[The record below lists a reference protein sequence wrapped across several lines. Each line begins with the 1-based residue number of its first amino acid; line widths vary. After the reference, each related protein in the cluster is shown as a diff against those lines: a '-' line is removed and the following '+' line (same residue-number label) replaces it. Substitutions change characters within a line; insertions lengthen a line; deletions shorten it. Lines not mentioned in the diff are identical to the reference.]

1 MSDVSTPSLDYMS
14 MQPYW
19 AKVSSILGGVSAMR
33 AQKQFLPKFP
43 NESKAD
49 YEFRR
54 ENAKFT
60 NVWRDIVE
68 NLAAKPFAEELSI
81 DASAPEELQDLM
93 DDVNGQGDHFHV
105 FGAQTFF
112 YGLAYGLHWVFIDVP
127 KRPEGVVSIADEKRA
142 GIKPYWISLKAEDV
156 LAVETQKIGSK
167 NVITHCRFRAN
178 AVERDGFK
186 ENVVERIR
194 EYNREENGSVKYQ
207 VWQKNKEKWELT
219 EDKGSLSI
227 NEIPLVPFI
236 SGRNQGSSLV
246 VDPMLSDAADL
257 QIELYQQE
265 SGLKYAKESTAF
277 PMLAGNGVTPPTGDD
292 GKPQTVP
299 VGPKTVLYAPS
310 NAEGEHGEWKFIEP
324 DATALKFL
332 AEDIKE
338 TITQLRELGR
348 QPLTSQTGNLTTVTT
363 AFAAQKG
370 NSAILAASILFKDA
384 MESCLR
390 ITTKWMGQE
399 QQINVNIYSDFDLDI
414 GDDQGPQ
421 TLNTARAAGDLSQ
434 ETYWAELKR
443 RRILG
448 PNFDP
453 DDEKQAL
460 AEEIPDPDDL
470 DDQLGSIP
478 PLRGVA

>member
-1 MSDVSTPSLDYMS
+1 
-14 MQPYW
+14 
-19 AKVSSILGGVSAMR
+19 
-33 AQKQFLPKFP
+33 
-43 NESKAD
+43 
-49 YEFRR
+49 
-54 ENAKFT
+54 
-60 NVWRDIVE
+60 
-68 NLAAKPFAEELSI
+68 
-81 DASAPEELQDLM
+81 
-93 DDVNGQGDHFHV
+93 
-105 FGAQTFF
+105 
-112 YGLAYGLHWVFIDVP
+112 
-127 KRPEGVVSIADEKRA
+127 
-142 GIKPYWISLKAEDV
+142 
-156 LAVETQKIGSK
+156 
-167 NVITHCRFRAN
+167 
-178 AVERDGFK
+178 
-186 ENVVERIR
+186 
-194 EYNREENGSVKYQ
+194 
-207 VWQKNKEKWELT
+207 
-219 EDKGSLSI
+219 
-227 NEIPLVPFI
+227 
-236 SGRNQGSSLV
+236 
-246 VDPMLSDAADL
+246 MLSDAADL

-310 NAEGEHGEWKFIEP
+310 NADGQHGEWSFIEP
-324 DATALKFL
+324 DAQSLKFL

-390 ITTKWMGQE
+390 ITSKWMGQE
-399 QQINVNIYSDFDLDI
+399 QDISVNIYSDFDLDI

-453 DDEKQAL
+453 DEEKEAL
-460 AEEIPDPDDL
+460 ADEIPDPDDL
-470 DDQLGSIP
+470 DDQMGSLP
-478 PLRGVA
+478 PVRSVA